1 MEIKNMN
8 CDYVQEKL
16 SSFLDREEC
25 PDDLEG
31 TLSHLY
37 GCESCQS
44 FFGSAAKLRA
54 LAGDDRIA
62 YPPDLD
68 ESITKE
74 AALRRRTNA
83 LNYRLNLPVYAASAA
98 AVILFVVSF
107 FFGFMMQE
115 DVHQKQLDAIL
126 QAPPAQVVY
135 GMPTQLVYPV
145 SVRETKGG
153 RR

>member
-1 MEIKNMN
+1 MS
-8 CDYVQEKL
+8 CDYMQEKL
-16 SSFLDREEC
+16 SAFLDREES
-25 PDDLEG
+25 PDDLDG
-31 TLSHLY
+31 VLSHLY
-37 GCESCQS
+37 VCKSCQT
-44 FFGSAAKLRA
+44 FFASAAKLRA

-68 ESITKE
+68 ESIVKE
-74 AALRRRTNA
+74 AARRRSSNP
-83 LNYRLNLPVYAASAA
+83 LNYRLKLPVYAASAA
-98 AVILFVVSF
+98 AVILFVISF

-115 DVHQKQLDAIL
+115 DVHQKQINAIL

-135 GMPTQLVYPV
+135 GMPTQLVYPA